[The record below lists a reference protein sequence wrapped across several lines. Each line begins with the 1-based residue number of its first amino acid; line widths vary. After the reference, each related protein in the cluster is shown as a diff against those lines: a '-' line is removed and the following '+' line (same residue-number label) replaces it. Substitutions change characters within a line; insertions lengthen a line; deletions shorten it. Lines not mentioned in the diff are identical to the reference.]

1 MSRSVK
7 TAEENNT
14 LNVREARSNLY
25 NQNVVC
31 FWQRGIII
39 DYVIVFNFIDIW
51 FGHWKTI
58 IATSKQCH
66 HVGMSYNGIVR

>member
-25 NQNVVC
+25 NQNVVY
-31 FWQRGIII
+31 F
-39 DYVIVFNFIDIW
+39 
-51 FGHWKTI
+51 
-58 IATSKQCH
+58 
-66 HVGMSYNGIVR
+66 

>member
-25 NQNVVC
+25 NQNVVY

-39 DYVIVFNFIDIW
+39 DYVIVFNFGLDI
-51 FGHWKTI
+51 G
-58 IATSKQCH
+58 KQLSLR
-66 HVGMSYNGIVR
+66 VSSVIM